1 MRNIGEI
8 IMDAIVAILTR
19 RSTRRFDNKIPDKEL
34 IQKVVNAGRYAPS
47 GANSQTS
54 HFIVITN
61 KEVLKEIAELV
72 QEEFAK
78 MEISEDMYVSLKGSI
93 NASKKGDYVFHYN
106 APVLIVIANKKGYG
120 NAIADSSCALENMMI
135 AANAFDLGSCWINQ
149 LHWLDDNERIRTFLE
164 GYGLKKDE
172 TITGGLAL
180 GVSENGL
187 PNRKPLDRKGNV
199 VTWVE

>member
-19 RSTRRFDNKIPDKEL
+19 RSTRRFDNKIPNKEL

-54 HFIVITN
+54 HFLVITN

-72 QEEFAK
+72 QGEFAK
-78 MEISEDMYVSLKGSI
+78 MEISEDMYVSLKGYI

-106 APVLIVIANKKGYG
+106 APVLIVTANKKGYG

-149 LHWLDDNERIRTFLE
+149 LHWLDDNERIRAFLE

-180 GVSENGL
+180 GFSENGL

>member
-1 MRNIGEI
+1 
-8 IMDAIVAILTR
+8 MDAIVAILTR
-19 RSTRRFDNKIPDKEL
+19 RSTRRFDNKIPDKEI

-72 QEEFAK
+72 QGEFAK

>member
-1 MRNIGEI
+1 
-8 IMDAIVAILTR
+8 MDAIVAILTR
-19 RSTRRFDNKIPDKEL
+19 RSTRRFDNKIPNKEL

-106 APVLIVIANKKGYG
+106 APVLIVTANKKGYG

-180 GVSENGL
+180 GFSENGL

>member
-1 MRNIGEI
+1 
-8 IMDAIVAILTR
+8 MDAIVAILTR

-149 LHWLDDNERIRTFLE
+149 LHWLDDNERIRAFLE

-180 GVSENGL
+180 GFSENGL

>member
-1 MRNIGEI
+1 
-8 IMDAIVAILTR
+8 MDAIVAILTR

-61 KEVLKEIAELV
+61 KEVLKEIAELA
-72 QEEFAK
+72 QGEFAK

-149 LHWLDDNERIRTFLE
+149 LHWLDDNERIRAFLE

-180 GVSENGL
+180 GFSENGL

>member
-19 RSTRRFDNKIPDKEL
+19 RSTRKFGNKIPDKEM

-61 KEVLKEIAELV
+61 KEVLKEIAELD
-72 QEEFAK
+72 QGEFAK

-180 GVSENGL
+180 EFSENGL
-187 PNRKPLDRKGNV
+187 PKRKPLDRKGNV

>member
-1 MRNIGEI
+1 
-8 IMDAIVAILTR
+8 MDAIVAILTR
-19 RSTRRFDNKIPDKEL
+19 RSTRKFDNKIPDKEL

-72 QEEFAK
+72 QGEFAK

-180 GVSENGL
+180 GFSENGL

>member
-1 MRNIGEI
+1 
-8 IMDAIVAILTR
+8 MDAIVAILTR
-19 RSTRRFDNKIPDKEL
+19 RSTRRFDNKIPDKEM

>member
-1 MRNIGEI
+1 
-8 IMDAIVAILTR
+8 MDAIVAILTR
-19 RSTRRFDNKIPDKEL
+19 RSTRRFDNKIPDKEI

-72 QEEFAK
+72 QGEFAK

-180 GVSENGL
+180 GFSENGL

>member
-1 MRNIGEI
+1 
-8 IMDAIVAILTR
+8 MDAIVAILTR
-19 RSTRRFDNKIPDKEL
+19 RSTRRFDNKIPDKEM

-72 QEEFAK
+72 QGEFAK

-106 APVLIVIANKKGYG
+106 APVLIVTANKKGYG

-180 GVSENGL
+180 GFSENGL

>member
-19 RSTRRFDNKIPDKEL
+19 RSTRRFDNKIPNKEL

-72 QEEFAK
+72 QGEFAK

>member
-1 MRNIGEI
+1 
-8 IMDAIVAILTR
+8 MDAIVAILTR
-19 RSTRRFDNKIPDKEL
+19 RSTRRFDNTIPDQEL

-106 APVLIVIANKKGYG
+106 APVLIVTANKKGYG

-149 LHWLDDNERIRTFLE
+149 LHWLDDNERIRAFLE

-180 GVSENGL
+180 GFSENGL

>member
-19 RSTRRFDNKIPDKEL
+19 RSTRRFDNKIPDKEI

-72 QEEFAK
+72 QGEFAK

-180 GVSENGL
+180 GFSENGL
-187 PNRKPLDRKGNV
+187 PNRKPLDRKGNA

>member
-1 MRNIGEI
+1 
-8 IMDAIVAILTR
+8 MDAIVAILTR

-72 QEEFAK
+72 QGEFAK

-93 NASKKGDYVFHYN
+93 NASTKGDYVFHYN

-149 LHWLDDNERIRTFLE
+149 LHWLDDNERIRAFLE

-180 GVSENGL
+180 GFSENGL

>member
-1 MRNIGEI
+1 
-8 IMDAIVAILTR
+8 
-19 RSTRRFDNKIPDKEL
+19 
-34 IQKVVNAGRYAPS
+34 
-47 GANSQTS
+47 
-54 HFIVITN
+54 
-61 KEVLKEIAELV
+61 
-72 QEEFAK
+72 

-120 NAIADSSCALENMMI
+120 NAIADSSCALENMTI

-180 GVSENGL
+180 GFSEKGL